1 MGIIRFLFLLVFFVH
16 VSFIGYFTIYPELPT
31 IEKYRVNL
39 KDIEFPFIF
48 RLCATEKKDK
58 DAKYRR
64 FGYKNVYNFFLG
76 ESLYNRSIY
85 GWNGHQ
91 ENGSTI
97 KGIEG
102 ILPINI
108 NVQICVCLFYKT
120 IISRYF
126 KICFS

>member
-1 MGIIRFLFLLVFFVH
+1 MNLKPRTIMGIIRILFLLVFFVH
-16 VSFIGYFTIYPELPT
+16 VSFIGYFTIHPELPT
-31 IEKYRVNL
+31 IEKHIVDF

-58 DAKYRR
+58 DEKYRQ
-64 FGYKNVYNFFLG
+64 FGYKNVYNLFLG
-76 ESLYNRSIY
+76 ESMYNRSIY

-102 ILPINI
+102 I
-108 NVQICVCLFYKT
+108 V
-120 IISRYF
+120 F
-126 KICFS
+126 KYI